1 MDFSQ
6 RFFVKKENKTKF
18 RSDYPVEFVFDYKN
32 PIDLGRFIA
41 EGAKI
46 IPSRLSKLSNRQQR
60 KLALEVKRARNLG
73 LLPSGIAAYSRFHKS
88 KLISPKPF
96 EI

>member
-1 MDFSQ
+1 M
-6 RFFVKKENKTKF
+6 KHENKTQF
-18 RSDYPVEFVFDYKN
+18 RSDYPIGFVFDYKN
-32 PIDLGRFIA
+32 PIDLRRFVA

-46 IPSRLSKLSNRQQR
+46 IPSRLSKLSYRQQK
-60 KLALEVKRARNLG
+60 KLSLEVKRARNLG
-73 LLPSGIAAYSRFHKS
+73 LLPSGIAAYSKFNKP

>member
-1 MDFSQ
+1 MNKD
-6 RFFVKKENKTKF
+6 KTKF
-18 RSDYPVEFVFDYKN
+18 RPDYPIGFVFDYKN
-32 PIDLGRFIA
+32 PTDLGRFIA

-73 LLPSGIAAYSRFHKS
+73 LLPSGIAAYSRFYKS